1 MLTSIDQSTS
11 MLNIPDVHALDREIP
26 PGKVLVAE
34 YGQIGEDEPRPIE
47 TVLDEKLGW
56 GRTNVQLVART
67 AGWAIAGSM
76 LRWDNGRFGVY
87 WEMDNARH
95 GRSHTDFADALADFN
110 RIPTKP
116 L

>member
-1 MLTSIDQSTS
+1 MQNL
-11 MLNIPDVHALDREIP
+11 PDIHALDREIP

-56 GRTNVQLVART
+56 GRYQVKLVAKT

-76 LRWDNGRFGVY
+76 LRWDNGCYGVY
-87 WEMDNARH
+87 WDMDGARH
-95 GRSHTDFADALADFN
+95 GSGYLQFEAAEAHFK
-110 RIPTKP
+110 RIPVKE